1 MTDTPSGPTGSGV
14 ERRKPR
20 RRVLLTA
27 VLAHH
32 DFSVSFRCAIRD
44 RSEGGAKLKLPDGII
59 VPGEFW
65 MIDVAEGLA
74 FPAAVVW
81 RNYPEIGVAL
91 GEAIDLK
98 GRFLPEGAPFRLK
111 ALWVEAS
118 PRR

>member
-1 MTDTPSGPTGSGV
+1 MSDTPPAHSQDGP

-27 VLAHH
+27 VLAHL
-32 DFSVSFRCAIRD
+32 DLSVSFRCAIRD
-44 RSEGGAKLKLPDGII
+44 RSESGARLKLPEGITI
-59 VPGEFW
+59 PAEFW

-74 FPAAVVW
+74 FPAKTVW

-91 GEAIDLK
+91 DRAIDLK
-98 GRFLPEGAPFRLK
+98 PRTLEGPPLRLR
-111 ALWVEAS
+111 ALWIEAA